1 MCPQSFNSA
10 SDVLQV
16 KKKNMKDKD
25 GKKDMTQAI
34 TFNIILFSVTVGF
47 YHNLNKT
54 IESTGH
60 FPFPWPFPVTASV
73 MTAVHYTR
81 FVPSGRAFSPLRHLA
96 QITD

>member
-1 MCPQSFNSA
+1 
-10 SDVLQV
+10 
-16 KKKNMKDKD
+16 MKDKED
-25 GKKDMTQAI
+25 NNDMTQAI
-34 TFNIILFSVTVGF
+34 TINVVLFSSTVAF

-60 FPFPWPFPVTASV
+60 FPFPWPFTVTASV
-73 MTAVHYTR
+73 MMAVHYTR